1 MISFKQYITELFEKP
16 YRWQLKKDDE
26 KRVMYQAVTD
36 TGDRLR
42 IDFEKW
48 SGGIVNLS
56 FSVDGS
62 VGITGQG
69 DAFKIMATV
78 LDVIKDF
85 IKNHEPKRIKF
96 TADKEEG
103 ESEEWESREKLYSK
117 MIERFAKKVGY
128 KVKFNKNKFGT
139 VFNLIKI

>member
-1 MISFKQYITELFEKP
+1 
-16 YRWQLKKDDE
+16 
-26 KRVMYQAVTD
+26 MYQAVTD

-48 SGGIVNLS
+48 LGGIVNLS

-85 IKNHEPKRIKF
+85 IKNHEPKGIKF

-103 ESEEWESREKLYSK
+103 ESEEWQSREKLYSK
-117 MIERFAKKVGY
+117 MIERFATTVGY
-128 KVKFNKNKFGT
+128 KVKLNKNKFGT
-139 VFNLIKI
+139 VFTLIKI